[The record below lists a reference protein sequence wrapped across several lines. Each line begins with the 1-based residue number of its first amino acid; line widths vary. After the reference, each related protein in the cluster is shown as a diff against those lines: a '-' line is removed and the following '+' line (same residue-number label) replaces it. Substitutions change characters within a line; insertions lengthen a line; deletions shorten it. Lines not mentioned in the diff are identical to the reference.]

1 MTRVEAV
8 LGDLTTQDLDVV
20 VNAANSTLLGG
31 GGVDGALHAAA
42 GPALLEE
49 CRRLRRTS
57 HRDGL
62 AVGDAVATGA
72 GRLPCRWVVHTVGPN
87 RHRGQHD
94 PALLASCVTRSLEV
108 ARGLGARGVA
118 LPAVGAGAYG
128 WPAQEA
134 ARALVGAAVD
144 DVAARP
150 GLEVV
155 RFVLTT
161 ERMLE
166 AFSSELDAGH

>member
-8 LGDLTTQDLDVV
+8 PGDLTTQDLDVV

-57 HRDGL
+57 HPDGL
-62 AVGDAVATGA
+62 PVGHAVATGA

-87 RHRGQHD
+87 RHRGQDD
-94 PALLASCVTRSLEV
+94 PALLASCVTRSLAV

-118 LPAVGAGAYG
+118 FPAVGAGAYG
-128 WPAQEA
+128 WPAEEA
-134 ARALVGAAVD
+134 ARVLVGAAVA
-144 DVAARP
+144 DVAAHP
-150 GLEVV
+150 GLDVV
-155 RFVLTT
+155 RFVLVSD
-161 ERMLE
+161 RMLA
-166 AFSSELDAGH
+166 AFTRALGAAG